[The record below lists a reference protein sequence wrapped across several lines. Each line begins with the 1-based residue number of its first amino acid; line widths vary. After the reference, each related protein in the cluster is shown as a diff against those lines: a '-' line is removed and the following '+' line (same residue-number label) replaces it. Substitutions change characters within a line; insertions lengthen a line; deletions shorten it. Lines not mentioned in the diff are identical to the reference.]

1 MPANLS
7 AEWYL
12 VDEEYR
18 KTKDL
23 NKKIELLKKLI
34 SVTPKH
40 KGTEN
45 LLADLRKKLSRLEDE
60 VERKSRKAGRKT
72 ETIKKT
78 GDLLVSII
86 GLAQSGKSTLL
97 KNLTNASVEVSNVPY
112 TTKEPVTGVCF
123 FEGVS
128 IQLVEIPSF
137 FLRKHMAIAHSSD
150 LLLLLLREEKDSEK
164 LYKILEENNLREKKR
179 IVWLSSCKDYH
190 KLLSEILKESK
201 IVRVFAKPV
210 GKPVE
215 GKPVVMKEGSSLKDF
230 IEKVNRSWLKTF
242 KFARIFDDSK
252 FSGRKVGLEYLL
264 KDKDVV
270 EVHA

>member
-1 MPANLS
+1 MPANLP

-12 VDEEYR
+12 VEEEYR
-18 KTKDL
+18 KTKEL
-23 NKKIELLKKLI
+23 SKKIELLKKLI

-60 VERKSRKAGRKT
+60 MERKSRKARRKA
-72 ETIKKT
+72 ESIKKT

-86 GLAQSGKSTLL
+86 GLTQSGKSTLL
-97 KNLTNASVEVSNVPY
+97 KNLTNASVEISSVPY
-112 TTKEPVTGVCF
+112 TTKEPVTGVCL

-137 FLRKHMAIAHSSD
+137 FLRKHMTIAHSSD
-150 LLLLLLREEKDSEK
+150 LILLLVREEKDSEK
-164 LYKILEENNLREKKR
+164 LFKVLEENNLTDKKR
-179 IVWLSSCKDYH
+179 IVWPSSCKDYQ
-190 KLLSEILKESK
+190 KLLNEILKECK
-201 IVRVFAKPV
+201 IVRIFAKPV
-210 GKPVE
+210 GKPAE
-215 GKPVVMKEGSSLKDF
+215 SKPIVMKEGSSIKDF
-230 IEKVNRSWLKTF
+230 IERINKNWLKTF

-264 KDKDVV
+264 KDKDTV